1 MDVVRAIEAVP
12 TTTAGFYQDVP
23 SAPITIFRVSRVAAK

>member
-12 TTTAGFYQDVP
+12 TTSVRFYDDVP
-23 SAPITIFRVSRVAAK
+23 SAPITIFRVSRIAAK

>member
-12 TTTAGFYQDVP
+12 TTSVRYYDDVP
-23 SAPITIFRVSRVAAK
+23 SAPITIFRVSRIAAK